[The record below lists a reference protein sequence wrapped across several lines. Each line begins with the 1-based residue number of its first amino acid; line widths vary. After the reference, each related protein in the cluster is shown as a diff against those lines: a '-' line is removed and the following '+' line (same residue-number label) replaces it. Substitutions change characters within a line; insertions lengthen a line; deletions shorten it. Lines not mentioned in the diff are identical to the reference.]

1 MPEPKKTKRTY
12 KAQAKS
18 ALDGVRLVQQPTAP
32 AGDDHDS
39 LLAGE
44 SRALAPDSALG
55 PELIHKLIR
64 FIKSI

>member
-18 ALDGVRLVQQPTAP
+18 ALDGVRLVQQPAAP

-39 LLAGE
+39 LLAGKN
-44 SRALAPDSALG
+44 RALAQDGAPG
-55 PELIHKLIR
+55 PELIRKLIR